1 MVLCQK
7 RIKEQH
13 EKDKLIYAN
22 MFQKFAERDSK
33 VRGCFLLFPPGG
45 GIRFSVWLDIKN
57 KPTPTFLH
65 SHRQKETPKVKSE
78 TKQNGEEEMEAENGE
93 KEVTSAN

>member
-13 EKDKLIYAN
+13 EKDKLVYAN

-33 VRGCFLLFPPGG
+33 VRGCFLLFPSGG
-45 GIRFSVWLDIKN
+45 GIRFSVWLDIKKN
-57 KPTPTFLH
+57 PFFFLC
-65 SHRQKETPKVKSE
+65 SHPQKETQKVKSE

-93 KEVTSAN
+93 KEAAD